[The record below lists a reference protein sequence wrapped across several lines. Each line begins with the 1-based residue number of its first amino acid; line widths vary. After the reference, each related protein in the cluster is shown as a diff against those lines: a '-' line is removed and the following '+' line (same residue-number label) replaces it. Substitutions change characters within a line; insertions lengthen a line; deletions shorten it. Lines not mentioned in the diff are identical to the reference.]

1 MAGLSFVP
9 LCPVIGSRLQKMSGV
24 CISSFFSMPVDC
36 SSFSGIP
43 FAQSRRGEG
52 GKLRCARA
60 AAGSRARRGRA
71 GARLTVCQAP
81 HAAHG
86 RRWPRQCGR
95 SQPGGASVDRGSQ
108 HADSSSARK
117 AFLRTFFLLSVRILP
132 PKAMV
137 FVKSRCWGE
146 RSETSTSF
154 FFAQQA
160 GVFPRRA
167 ITPSISFSSIAENRQ
182 LCLVL
187 APASTPRGA

>member
-1 MAGLSFVP
+1 M
-9 LCPVIGSRLQKMSGV
+9 
-24 CISSFFSMPVDC
+24 
-36 SSFSGIP
+36 
-43 FAQSRRGEG
+43 
-52 GKLRCARA
+52 
-60 AAGSRARRGRA
+60 
-71 GARLTVCQAP
+71 
-81 HAAHG
+81 
-86 RRWPRQCGR
+86 
-95 SQPGGASVDRGSQ
+95 DRGSQ
-108 HADSSSARK
+108 HADSSARK

>member
-1 MAGLSFVP
+1 MVLLKISLTTYRCGELRGKAP
-9 LCPVIGSRLQKMSGV
+9 LCARRRRLPG
-24 CISSFFSMPVDC
+24 
-36 SSFSGIP
+36 
-43 FAQSRRGEG
+43 A
-52 GKLRCARA
+52 
-60 AAGSRARRGRA
+60 SRAGRG
-71 GARLTVCQAP
+71 
-81 HAAHG
+81 AAHG
-86 RRWPRQCGR
+86 LSGAARRPRPALAAPMRPQSAWR
-95 SQPGGASVDRGSQ
+95 GASVDRGSQ
-108 HADSSSARK
+108 HADSSARK

-167 ITPSISFSSIAENRQ
+167 ITPSISFSSIAETRQ